1 MLIIWG
7 LRLGHTSRSKADEKI
22 FLKELRLGGLS
33 YFDVK
38 AASESLEIGSYKR
51 LPYSARVFA
60 ENVVRNCGESDSS
73 RYLDQII
80 GRKKEIDFPWFP
92 ARVVCHDIL
101 ADRPCRFSGFARC
114 HS

>member
-1 MLIIWG
+1 MKK
-7 LRLGHTSRSKADEKI
+7 S
-22 FLKELRLGGLS
+22 FQKELGLGGLS
-33 YFDVK
+33 YFDIK

-80 GRKKEIDFPWFP
+80 GRYRNFLVQYFLCQYLVDYFVPQKI
-92 ARVVCHDIL
+92 I
-101 ADRPCRFSGFARC
+101 
-114 HS
+114 